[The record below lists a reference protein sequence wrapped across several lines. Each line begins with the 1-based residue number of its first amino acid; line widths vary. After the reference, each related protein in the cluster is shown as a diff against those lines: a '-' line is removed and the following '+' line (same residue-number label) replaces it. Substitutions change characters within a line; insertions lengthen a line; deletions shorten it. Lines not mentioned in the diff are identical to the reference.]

1 MNLRYIE
8 HRLLNKYK
16 TILSKIKDPIID
28 DFINKRIIVKDTC
41 YNKDL
46 IGLKGIIID
55 TRYISPHEIYGVKFD
70 YKIICG
76 HDCNGKCGS
85 EYGHYIPIKD
95 VEFI

>member
-8 HRLLNKYK
+8 HKLLNKDK
-16 TILSKIKDPIID
+16 TILSKID
-28 DFINKRIIVKDTC
+28 DFINKRIIVKDT
-41 YNKDL
+41 YFNKSL

-55 TRYISPHEIYGVKFD
+55 TCYISPHEIYGVKFD
-70 YKIICG
+70 NKIICG